1 MQTIPAG
8 TAGTRAT
15 LSIMRRLVREGKINP
30 LVRQTAVDVTTGLLQ
45 KDRLAEIKALHRF
58 VRDRIRYVRDIHG
71 VETLHTAEKVLQ
83 NKAGDC
89 DDKTILL
96 ASLLESLGYTTRLVA
111 VGFSDPVKNLFG
123 QLQAK
128 NYSHVYPEVFYK
140 GKWIPLETTEP
151 VEIGWFPKNA
161 KSAIVLHNGDNVPK
175 MFGLA
180 GKRVKAAMAAE
191 SAKLVAARAAAAAAD
206 ATPEMIAAAATTQEE
221 YDAMMASH
229 AAARVKKKQKAIKKW
244 GIIATI
250 VSVVVG
256 VFTFG
261 AGGAVLESAFQAIKQ
276 GAITVAKSLLLA
288 AAASAAKK
296 GASKK
301 DVAAA
306 QQAANDLEKY
316 PPDKNLP
323 SLDAMIESSQAKKQ
337 QAQTT
342 AVMLPIAAVTAFSM
356 FT

>member
-1 MQTIPAG
+1 MLTLPRG

-15 LSIMRRLVREGKINP
+15 LNLMRSLVREGKVSP
-30 LVRQTAVDVTTGLLQ
+30 LVRQTAVDLTTGLLQ
-45 KDRLAEIKALHRF
+45 KDKIAEIKVLHKF
-58 VRDRIRYVRDIHG
+58 VRDRIRYVADIHN
-71 VETLHTAEKVLQ
+71 VETLHTAEKILQ

-89 DDKTILL
+89 DDKTVLL

-161 KSAIVLHNGDNVPK
+161 KSAIVLHNGDSRPK

-191 SAKLVAARAAAAAAD
+191 SAKLVAARAAAALPGASPETVAAS
-206 ATPEMIAAAATTQEE
+206 AAAEEE
-221 YDAMMASH
+221 YNAFMASH
-229 AAARVKKKQKAIKKW
+229 AVARAKKKQKAIKKW
-244 GIIATI
+244 GIIATV
-250 VSVVVG
+250 VSIVVG

-261 AGGAVLESAFQAIKQ
+261 AGGAVLESAFEAIKQ
-276 GAITVAKSLLLA
+276 GALAAAKALLLG

-306 QQAANDLEKY
+306 TQVANDLEKY
-316 PPDKNLP
+316 PPDKNLS
-323 SLDAMIESSQAKKQ
+323 SLDAMIENSQAKKQ
-337 QAQTT
+337 TAQTT
-342 AVMLPIAAVTAFSM
+342 AVMLPIAAVTAFSI